1 MCMTSCIPDTAHL
14 CPYELRFCLDLLS
27 ADVVC
32 PRMHKLEC
40 EGVRSAGGSG
50 AKKVAFIYGYSSGSQ
65 VKAVENYSH
74 PIILIIR
81 CGKVLGG
88 FESLGEMSSA
98 GNLEVPSSFPAISL
112 STSTLDLPQK

>member
-1 MCMTSCIPDTAHL
+1 MSLA
-14 CPYELRFCLDLLS
+14 
-27 ADVVC
+27 
-32 PRMHKLEC
+32 KLN
-40 EGVRSAGGSG
+40 GISG
-50 AKKVAFIYGYSSGSQ
+50 CSSQKVAFIYCSLSQ

-88 FESLGEMSSA
+88 FESLGEMSSG